1 MPQADEMTLYDRI
14 GVDYAVNRRPDARW
28 AAVIHRALGD
38 ATNILNVGAGTGSYE
53 PDRRGVVALE
63 PSRRMIAQRAA
74 GAAPVVRGVAGVL
87 PFADASFDAAV
98 AILTVHHWPDA
109 ALGLAEMQRVARR
122 QVVVSWEPELFA
134 ERFWLVREYLPAEA
148 DGLVTGRR
156 IAEHLQD
163 VETIPLPVP
172 HDCTDGVF
180 GAYWR
185 RPEAYLDPSVRA
197 SISGLAL
204 LDAQVV
210 EPAMARLAA
219 DLRSGAWR
227 RRHADLLELSE
238 IDLGYCVIV
247 GTSRSAVT

>member
-1 MPQADEMTLYDRI
+1 MIPQ
-14 GVDYAVNRRPDARW
+14 P
-28 AAVIHRALGD
+28 
-38 ATNILNVGAGTGSYE
+38 
-53 PDRRGVVALE
+53 
-63 PSRRMIAQRAA
+63 AA
-74 GAAPVVRGVAGVL
+74 GAAPVVQGVAGVL